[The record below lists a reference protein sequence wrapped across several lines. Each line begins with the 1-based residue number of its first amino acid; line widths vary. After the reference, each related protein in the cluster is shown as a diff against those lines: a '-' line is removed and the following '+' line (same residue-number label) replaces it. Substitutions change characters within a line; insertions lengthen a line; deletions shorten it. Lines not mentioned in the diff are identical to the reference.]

1 VSTIRIPAEELELQ
15 EQLDLL
21 VVGGG
26 SAGVAAAVSG
36 ARLGLRTGLVEEMP
50 HLGGMSTG
58 GCVGTYC
65 GFYVQGPG
73 GDLVPTVG
81 GLPREIARDL
91 LARGH
96 AIGPIPY
103 HDTAVLPYVP
113 MGVKH
118 LLEELVRKEAGL
130 RVLLHSRLTHVVSE
144 GGEIRGV
151 AVDTRGGRIGL
162 RARVYVDASG
172 DAVLSRLAG
181 AQTLKSDSL
190 QYPSMMFTMQNVD
203 VGKAVASI
211 VELPNILESHF
222 EAERLP
228 RRSGNLIPTGRPGE
242 VMVALSRIEFAGRP
256 VDAAVEEEL
265 SFAELEGRAQAVRLS
280 EFVKRRVPG
289 FADAF
294 LGDTASRLGV
304 RETRKIVGEYVLRE
318 DDVLGARDFDDGIG
332 RCAWPIERHVE
343 GGLTSWT
350 FLEAGASYAIPF
362 RCLVPRGFGNLM
374 VAGRCLSADS
384 AAFGSVRV
392 IGPCM
397 LEGQAVAAA
406 ARQICDHDVPVAG
419 VDVERLRSV
428 LTDWGVPL

>member
-1 VSTIRIPAEELELQ
+1 MASLRIPAEVIELQ
-15 EQLDLL
+15 QELDLL

-50 HLGGMSTG
+50 YLGGMSTG

-65 GFYVQGPG
+65 GFYVKSSG
-73 GDLVPTVG
+73 GDLVPSVG
-81 GLPREIARDL
+81 GLPLEVAQTL
-91 LARGH
+91 LTRGH
-96 AIGPIPY
+96 AIGPIPH

-118 LLEELVRKEAGL
+118 LLEELVRKEPGL
-130 RVLLHSRLTHVVSE
+130 RVRLHSRLTDVVANDGKIE
-144 GGEIRGV
+144 GV
-151 AVDTRGGRIGL
+151 VVDTRAGRVAL
-162 RARVYVDASG
+162 QARAYVDASG

-181 AQTLKSDSL
+181 AETLQGEKL

-203 VGKAVASI
+203 LAAALSNIAK
-211 VELPNILESHF
+211 LPQILESHF
-222 EAERLP
+222 EEDGLP

-242 VMVALSRIEFAGRP
+242 VIVALSRIEFAGRP
-256 VDAAVEEEL
+256 VDASIEEEL

-280 EFVKRRVPG
+280 EFVKRRLPG

-294 LGDTASRLGV
+294 LADTAARLGV
-304 RETRKIVGEYVLRE
+304 RETRKIVGEYVLSEE
-318 DDVLGARDFDDGIG
+318 DVMAARDFDDGIG

-343 GGLTSWT
+343 GGLTSWS

-362 RCLVPRGFGNLM
+362 RSLVPRGFHNLM
-374 VAGRCLSADS
+374 VAGRCLSADGG
-384 AAFGSVRV
+384 AFGSVRV

-397 LEGQAVAAA
+397 LEGQAVAVAA
-406 ARQICDHDVPVAG
+406 QQICEDDVATAG
-419 VDVERLRSV
+419 VDVERLRGV
-428 LTDWGVPL
+428 LAGLGVPL

>member
-1 VSTIRIPAEELELQ
+1 MGTISIPAEELELQ
-15 EQLDLL
+15 DELDVL

-26 SAGVAAAVSG
+26 SAGVAAAVSA
-36 ARLGLRTGLVEEMP
+36 ARLGLRSGLVEEMP

-58 GCVGTYC
+58 GSVGTYC
-65 GFYVQGPG
+65 GFYVKGPDG
-73 GDLVPTVG
+73 ELAPTVG
-81 GLPREIARDL
+81 GFPLEMARDL

-118 LLEELVRKEAGL
+118 LLEERVREQPGL
-130 RVLLHSRLTHVVSE
+130 RVRLHSRLTHVVAE

-151 AVDTRGGRIGL
+151 AVDTPGGRIGL
-162 RARVYVDASG
+162 CARVYVDASG

-181 AQTLKSDSL
+181 AQTLQEETL

-203 VGKAVASI
+203 VGKAVAAI
-211 VELPNILESHF
+211 AELPGILAAHF
-222 EAERLP
+222 ESARLP

-242 VMVALSRIEFAGRP
+242 VVVALSRVEFAGRP
-256 VDAAVEEEL
+256 VDAAVEQEL
-265 SFAELEGRAQAVRLS
+265 SFAELEGRAQAVRLA
-280 EFVKRRVPG
+280 EFVKEKVPG

-294 LGDTASRLGV
+294 LADTASRLGV
-304 RETRKIVGEYVLRE
+304 RETRKIAGEYTLCE

-332 RCAWPIERHVE
+332 RCAWPVERHVE
-343 GGLTSWT
+343 GGVTSWT
-350 FLEAGASYAIPF
+350 FLDAGASYAIPF
-362 RCLVPRGFGNLM
+362 RSLLPRGFSNLM

-397 LEGQAVAAA
+397 LEGQAVATAA
-406 ARQICDHDVPVAG
+406 QQICEDDVPASG
-419 VDVERLRSV
+419 VDVDRLRAQ
-428 LTDWGVPL
+428 LRDQGVPL

>member
-1 VSTIRIPAEELELQ
+1 MSTISIPAEELALE
-15 EQLDLL
+15 EDLDVL

-26 SAGVAAAVSG
+26 SAGVAAAVSA
-36 ARLGLRTGLVEEMP
+36 ARLGLRAGLVEEMP

-58 GCVGTYC
+58 GSVGTYC
-65 GFYVQGPG
+65 GFYVKGPG
-73 GDLVPTVG
+73 GDVVPTVG
-81 GLPREIARDL
+81 GFPLEMAQGL
-91 LARGH
+91 LSRGH

-118 LLEELVRKEAGL
+118 LLEERVRGEAGL
-130 RVLLHSRLTHVVSE
+130 RVRLHSRLTHVVVE
-144 GGEIRGV
+144 DGEIRGV
-151 AVDTRGGRIGL
+151 VVDTRGGRIGL

-181 AQTLKSDSL
+181 AETLAGETL

-203 VGKAVASI
+203 VGKAVAAI
-211 VELPNILESHF
+211 VELPNILEAHF

-242 VMVALSRIEFAGRP
+242 VMVALSRVEFAGRP

-265 SFAELEGRAQAVRLS
+265 SFAELEGRAQAVRLA

-294 LGDTASRLGV
+294 LADTASRLGV
-304 RETRKIVGEYVLRE
+304 RETRKIVGEYTLRG

-332 RCAWPIERHVE
+332 RCAWPVERHVE

-350 FLEAGASYAIPF
+350 FLDAGASYAIPF
-362 RCLVPRGFGNLM
+362 RCLVPRGFANLM

-384 AAFGSVRV
+384 GAFGSVRV

-406 ARQICDHDVPVAG
+406 ARQICDDDVAAAS
-419 VDVERLRSV
+419 VDVERLRAV
-428 LTDWGVPL
+428 LADWGVPL

>member
-1 VSTIRIPAEELELQ
+1 MSTIRIPAEELEVQ
-15 EQLDLL
+15 EDLDLL

-65 GFYVQGPG
+65 GFYVKGPG
-73 GDLVPTVG
+73 DQLVPTVG
-81 GLPREIARDL
+81 GLPLEIAQSL

-130 RVLLHSRLTHVVSE
+130 RVRLHSRLTHVVSE
-144 GGEIRGV
+144 HGEIRGV
-151 AVDTRGGRIGL
+151 VVDTRGGRIGL

-172 DAVLSRLAG
+172 DAVLARLAG
-181 AQTLKSDSL
+181 AETLPTETL

-203 VGKAVASI
+203 VGKAVAALA
-211 VELPNILESHF
+211 ELPQILESHF
-222 EAERLP
+222 ETERLP

-242 VMVALSRIEFAGRP
+242 VVVALSRVEFAGRP
-256 VDAAVEEEL
+256 VDAAVEAEL
-265 SFAELEGRAQAVRLS
+265 SFAELEGRAQAVRLA

-294 LGDTASRLGV
+294 LADTASRLGV

-318 DDVLGARDFDDGIG
+318 DDVLGARDFEDGIG
-332 RCAWPIERHVE
+332 RCAWPVERHIE

-350 FLEAGASYAIPF
+350 HLEAGASYAIPF
-362 RCLVPRGFGNLM
+362 RCLLPRGFGNLM

-406 ARQICDHDVPVAG
+406 ARQICDDDVPAAG

-428 LTDWGVPL
+428 LTGWQVPL

>member
-1 VSTIRIPAEELELQ
+1 
-15 EQLDLL
+15 
-21 VVGGG
+21 
-26 SAGVAAAVSG
+26 
-36 ARLGLRTGLVEEMP
+36 
-50 HLGGMSTG
+50 
-58 GCVGTYC
+58 VGTYC
-65 GFYVQGPG
+65 GFYVKGPS
-73 GDLVPTVG
+73 GDIVPSVG
-81 GLPREIARDL
+81 GFPLEMAQGL

-118 LLEELVRKEAGL
+118 LLEEQVRGESGL
-130 RVLLHSRLTHVVSE
+130 RVRLHSRLTHVVVE
-144 GGEIRGV
+144 DGEIRGV
-151 AVDTRGGRIGL
+151 VVDTRGGRIGL

-181 AQTLKSDSL
+181 AETLAGETL

-203 VGKAVASI
+203 VGKAVAAI
-211 VELPNILESHF
+211 VELPNILEAHF

-242 VMVALSRIEFAGRP
+242 VMVALSRVEFAGRP

-265 SFAELEGRAQAVRLS
+265 SFAELEGRAQAVRLA

-294 LGDTASRLGV
+294 LADTASRLGV
-304 RETRKIVGEYVLRE
+304 RETRKIVGEYTLRG
-318 DDVLGARDFDDGIG
+318 DDVLGARDFEDGIG
-332 RCAWPIERHVE
+332 RCAWPVERHVE

-350 FLEAGASYAIPF
+350 FLDAGASYAIPF
-362 RCLVPRGFGNLM
+362 RCLVPRGFANLM

-384 AAFGSVRV
+384 GAFGSVRV

-406 ARQICDHDVPVAG
+406 ARQICDDGVAAAS
-419 VDVERLRSV
+419 VDVERLRAV